1 MIFRKIEQSLAV
13 QLTIFVFGLL
23 VINGAIFLLADAS
36 NTRREQS
43 LELLREAQQ
52 VQRALPD
59 NLIESV
65 DVLPPRL
72 RERVRVI
79 DEDGDIFY
87 EGSFFNGLPFSYSS
101 DDGIATV
108 YIQEDPFDMLT
119 APIVRD
125 EEFLGYMQIM
135 RPQQAP
141 LDSLPLRIAMYVL
154 VSIGISSLT
163 YIAGRFFARQSLKP
177 AEDSM
182 QRLEQF
188 TQDASHE
195 LRTPLTV
202 LGSSLDVALRTKKFE
217 DGILSAKQDLQ
228 EIVRLVEKMLEL
240 ARIDRFALQSTTFDL
255 AELVRDQV
263 EKLQPTVTAAGLS
276 LALEIAG
283 PTLVEGDPTLLK
295 HVTGNLLSNAVKFT
309 PRGGMITVTLN
320 PRSLAVADTG
330 TGIDPKA
337 LPFIFER
344 FYQSDESRSRGGYG
358 LGLALVK
365 RIIDLHHWRIEVQSH
380 PGQGTT
386 FTVRFP
392 GATRERMV

>member
-1 MIFRKIEQSLAV
+1 MIFRRIEQSLAV

-23 VINGAIFLLADAS
+23 IINGSIFLLADAS

-52 VQRALPD
+52 VQRALPE

-79 DEDGDIFY
+79 DEEGDIFY

-108 YIQEDPFDMLT
+108 YIQDDAFDMLT

-141 LDSLPLRIAMYVL
+141 LDSLPLRITMYVL
-154 VSIGISSLT
+154 VSIAISSLT

-202 LGSSLDVALRTKKFE
+202 LNSSLDVALRTKKYE
-217 DGILSAKQDLQ
+217 DGILSAKQDVQ
-228 EIVRLVEKMLEL
+228 AIARLVEKMLEL
-240 ARIDRFALQSTTFDL
+240 ARVDRFALQAAPFDFAAL
-255 AELVRDQV
+255 LRDQA
-263 EKLQPTVTAAGLS
+263 EKLRPTAVAAG
-276 LALEIAG
+276 
-283 PTLVEGDPTLLK
+283 VELKVQADQSVIVNGDPTLLK
-295 HVTGNLLSNAVKFT
+295 HVTGNLLNNAVKFT
-309 PRGGMITVTLN
+309 ARGGTISVMLN
-320 PRSLAVADTG
+320 PRELRVADTG
-330 TGIDPKA
+330 VGIDPKT
-337 LPFIFER
+337 LPYIFER
-344 FYQSDESRSRGGYG
+344 FYQGDESRSRGGYG

-365 RIIDLHHWRIEVQSH
+365 RIVDLHRWSISVESAL
-380 PGQGTT
+380 GQGTV
-386 FTVRFP
+386 FTVRF
-392 GATRERMV
+392 T

>member
-1 MIFRKIEQSLAV
+1 MIFRRIEQSLAV
-13 QLTIFVFGLL
+13 QLTVFVFGLL
-23 VINGAIFLLADAS
+23 IINGTIFLLADAS

-43 LELLREAQQ
+43 LQILREAQQ
-52 VQRALPD
+52 AQRALPK
-59 NLIESV
+59 NLNESV
-65 DVLPPRL
+65 DVLPARL

-79 DEDGDIFY
+79 DQEGDVFY

-101 DDGIATV
+101 DDGFTTV
-108 YIQEDPFDMLT
+108 YIQDDAFDMLT
-119 APIVRD
+119 VPIVRD

-135 RPQQAP
+135 RPRQAP

-154 VSIGISSLT
+154 VSFAISSLT

-202 LGSSLDVALRTKKFE
+202 LNSSLDVALRTKKFE
-217 DGILSAKQDLQ
+217 DGILSAKQDVQ
-228 EIVRLVEKMLEL
+228 TITRLVEKMLEL
-240 ARIDRFALQSTTFDL
+240 ARIDRFALQSAPFDL
-255 AELVRDQV
+255 AALVHDQT
-263 EKLQPTVTAAGLS
+263 EKLQSTAAAAGL
-276 LALEIAG
+276 
-283 PTLVEGDPTLLK
+283 TLKVEASQPVIVEGDPTLLK
-295 HVTGNLLSNAVKFT
+295 HVTSNLLSNAVKFT
-309 PRGGMITVTLN
+309 PRGGSITVTLG
-320 PRSLAVADTG
+320 PRSLRVADTG
-330 TGIDPKA
+330 TGIDPKT

-344 FYQSDESRSRGGYG
+344 FYQGDESRSRGGYG

-365 RIIDLHHWRIEVQSH
+365 RIVDLHHWQIDVESTL
-380 PGQGTT
+380 GQGTV

-392 GATRERMV
+392 GAGRDRLA